1 MHDAVNIS
9 CLFSA
14 LLIDIFFWV
23 RARWIQNCEYIN
35 DALGSEDSELIVNIW
50 HLFCIWQ
57 HDGMPD
63 ILVSVQS
70 FFFVHD
76 LDVDSSGRR
85 SLSYREVSMLGTFS
99 GVFMDWWYFHVM
111 RKTSEQILH
120 YRMLDVCYFPRRS
133 KRMLT
138 YGITSDSAAPAD
150 CDMVIIRNVSSSQ
163 SHYYLVRG
171 WHTERYT

>member
-35 DALGSEDSELIVNIW
+35 DALGSEDSELIVN
-50 HLFCIWQ
+50 
-57 HDGMPD
+57 MT
-63 ILVSVQS
+63 LVLYLATWRNAGYLDFRSII
-70 FFFVHD
+70 FFVHD

-150 CDMVIIRNVSSSQ
+150 CDMAIIRNVSSSQ